1 MKATLNPMFRTN
13 LNLFIK
19 KILAASLLSTSFIAL
34 APNSASAISPVGAA
48 NPTITVN
55 AGLGVA
61 TLNAAAT
68 STALLVNTNT
78 ATQTARSVGLAAHNN
93 DSQTAQT
100 ATVALGGVLS
110 LYSLASTTVAF
121 SATAGQFSATA
132 VGASSGVAGTAPTST
147 ATGIAFTVT
156 GSTPTAFTVA
166 TLWTAPTT
174 AGSYTLELYRA
185 TPPGTT
191 ASIPTSTAPTLGVQ
205 IGKITVTV
213 GGSHPIVGGTNAPA
227 TLGGVNSSMFVAVA
241 SNPGVSAV
249 VHSATDLLGDGEDE
263 AKSKGLL
270 AKDTSFG
277 TAQSATVLGGAVLSL
292 YANVSTT
299 AAFTASGGKFSDST
313 GGPST
318 SPTATYSNDLRT
330 TLLVGAVVDTRKT
343 ISTLWTAPTTAGN
356 YTVSLYV
363 GAGTGEPTTTVPA
376 VSLAANI
383 TVTVVAASAGGAYF
397 APYSVCAAEVQS
409 TNANQLGATGA
420 GIDSTGTVKNGD
432 SWSIDFDLND
442 AYGKDLDSGNI
453 VVSATNGA
461 LVNLG
466 TNATTPVAGTSST
479 DVDFGSPSLRTVR
492 VSQGTADAPVT
503 TTVTISYNGTS
514 VCTKTVSIRGAVA
527 KLTVANVGT
536 QKLSESAGSAQW
548 MYQSIDLY
556 SAGMFTVLATDS
568 AGNIV
573 ATDGLGT
580 MAAVAAT
587 LTTTVQAMTFP
598 TAASSPSSTSAS
610 RFTLGSFQCGGVAGT
625 SSVKVQFTTTA
636 TGKTVTSDAFNARC
650 ADVPYTYKVSL
661 DKAAY
666 TQGEIA
672 TATVQFTDSKGNPAN
687 NVTAIG
693 ASSWVLPFMTGV
705 TFTMPTGA
713 SSTAVTKADGSIA
726 YVFTV
731 GASDV
736 AVTAGTYTGVVSYD
750 SPAGG
755 EKSTPTYK
763 ISTGS
768 SDVTFTE
775 VLKSVVAL
783 IASINKQI
791 QALQKLILNRKR

>member
-1 MKATLNPMFRTN
+1 MLTG
-13 LNLFIK
+13 
-19 KILAASLLSTSFIAL
+19 FIA
-34 APNSASAISPVGAA
+34 V
-48 NPTITVN
+48 
-55 AGLGVA
+55 
-61 TLNAAAT
+61 
-68 STALLVNTNT
+68 
-78 ATQTARSVGLAAHNN
+78 
-93 DSQTAQT
+93 
-100 ATVALGGVLS
+100 
-110 LYSLASTTVAF
+110 
-121 SATAGQFSATA
+121 
-132 VGASSGVAGTAPTST
+132 SGVAG
-147 ATGIAFTVT
+147 VN
-156 GSTPTAFTVA
+156 
-166 TLWTAPTT
+166 
-174 AGSYTLELYRA
+174 
-185 TPPGTT
+185 PP
-191 ASIPTSTAPTLGVQ
+191 
-205 IGKITVTV
+205 
-213 GGSHPIVGGTNAPA
+213 
-227 TLGGVNSSMFVAVA
+227 
-241 SNPGVSAV
+241 
-249 VHSATDLLGDGEDE
+249 
-263 AKSKGLL
+263 
-270 AKDTSFG
+270 
-277 TAQSATVLGGAVLSL
+277 
-292 YANVSTT
+292 STT
-299 AAFTASGGKFSDST
+299 T
-313 GGPST
+313 GT
-318 SPTATYSNDLRT
+318 SPTLSGSIL
-330 TLLVGAVVDTRKT
+330 
-343 ISTLWTAPTTAGN
+343 
-356 YTVSLYV
+356 
-363 GAGTGEPTTTVPA
+363 
-376 VSLAANI
+376 
-383 TVTVVAASAGGAYF
+383 VTVVAASAGGTYF
-397 APYSVCAAEVQS
+397 APYSVCAAEVQ
-409 TNANQLGATGA
+409 TTTGNQLGGATA

-442 AYGKDLDSGNI
+442 AYGQNLDSGNI

-466 TNATTPVAGTSST
+466 TSGTTPVAGTSST
-479 DVDFGSPSLRTVR
+479 DVDFGSASLRTVR

-536 QKLSESAGSAQW
+536 QKLSESVGSAQW

-598 TAASSPSSTSAS
+598 TAASSPSSTSSS

-650 ADVPYTYKVSL
+650 ADAAYTYKVSL

-705 TFTMPTGA
+705 TFTMPTSA

>member
-1 MKATLNPMFRTN
+1 M
-13 LNLFIK
+13 
-19 KILAASLLSTSFIAL
+19 
-34 APNSASAISPVGAA
+34 
-48 NPTITVN
+48 
-55 AGLGVA
+55 
-61 TLNAAAT
+61 
-68 STALLVNTNT
+68 
-78 ATQTARSVGLAAHNN
+78 
-93 DSQTAQT
+93 
-100 ATVALGGVLS
+100 
-110 LYSLASTTVAF
+110 
-121 SATAGQFSATA
+121 
-132 VGASSGVAGTAPTST
+132 
-147 ATGIAFTVT
+147 
-156 GSTPTAFTVA
+156 
-166 TLWTAPTT
+166 
-174 AGSYTLELYRA
+174 YRA

-191 ASIPTSTAPTLGVQ
+191 GNVPTAVNPLLGTE

-213 GGSHPIVGGTNAPA
+213 GGTHPVVGGTNAPA
-227 TLGGVNSSMFVAVA
+227 TLGGVNASMFVAVA
-241 SNPGVSAV
+241 DNTGLSAS
-249 VHSATDLLGDGEDE
+249 VHSASDLLGECEDE

-277 TAQSATVLGGAVLSL
+277 SAQTATVLQGAVLSL

-318 SPTATYSNDLRT
+318 SPAATYSNDLKT
-330 TLLVGAVVDTRKT
+330 TLLTGASSSTRKT
-343 ISTLWTAPTTAGN
+343 IATLWTAPATAGN

-363 GAGTGEPTTTVPA
+363 ANGISVPTETTPA
-376 VSLAANI
+376 VSLAASI
-383 TVTVVAASAGGAYF
+383 LVTVVASSAGGDYF
-397 APYSVCAAEVQS
+397 APYSVCAAEVMTTQ
-409 TNANQLGATGA
+409 TNQLGATGA

-442 AYGKDLDSGNI
+442 AYAQDLASGNV

-466 TNATTPVAGTSST
+466 DSGTTPVAGTAST
-479 DVDFGSPSLRTVR
+479 DVEFGSASLRTVR
-492 VSQGTADAPVT
+492 VSQPTAGVPLT
-503 TTVTISYNGTS
+503 TTVTISYNGTT
-514 VCTKTVSIRGAVA
+514 VCTKTVTIRGEVA
-527 KLTVANVGT
+527 KIAVANVGT
-536 QKLSESAGSAQW
+536 QDLSESAGSAQW
-548 MYQSIDLY
+548 MYEQIGLHT
-556 SAGMFTVLATDS
+556 AGMFTVLATDS

-598 TAASSPSSTSAS
+598 RYATSSSSASTS
-610 RFTLGSFQCGGVAGT
+610 RFTFGSFQCGGIAGQ

-650 ADVPYTYKVSL
+650 ADNPDTYTVSL
-661 DKAAY
+661 DKASY

-672 TATVQFTDSKGNPAN
+672 TATVKFVDSKGNPAN
-687 NVTAIG
+687 SVTAIG
-693 ASSWVLPFMTGV
+693 DSSWVLPFMTGV

-713 SSTAVTKADGSIA
+713 SSTAVTKADGSVS

-731 GASDV
+731 GASEV
-736 AVTAGTYTGVVSYD
+736 AVTAGTYTGVVSFD
-750 SPAGG
+750 SPANGV
-755 EKSTPTYK
+755 KSTPTYK

-768 SDVTFTE
+768 SDVAFTE

-791 QALQKLILNRKR
+791 QALQKLILTRKR

>member
-1 MKATLNPMFRTN
+1 
-13 LNLFIK
+13 
-19 KILAASLLSTSFIAL
+19 
-34 APNSASAISPVGAA
+34 
-48 NPTITVN
+48 
-55 AGLGVA
+55 
-61 TLNAAAT
+61 
-68 STALLVNTNT
+68 
-78 ATQTARSVGLAAHNN
+78 
-93 DSQTAQT
+93 
-100 ATVALGGVLS
+100 
-110 LYSLASTTVAF
+110 
-121 SATAGQFSATA
+121 
-132 VGASSGVAGTAPTST
+132 
-147 ATGIAFTVT
+147 
-156 GSTPTAFTVA
+156 
-166 TLWTAPTT
+166 
-174 AGSYTLELYRA
+174 
-185 TPPGTT
+185 
-191 ASIPTSTAPTLGVQ
+191 
-205 IGKITVTV
+205 
-213 GGSHPIVGGTNAPA
+213 
-227 TLGGVNSSMFVAVA
+227 
-241 SNPGVSAV
+241 
-249 VHSATDLLGDGEDE
+249 
-263 AKSKGLL
+263 
-270 AKDTSFG
+270 
-277 TAQSATVLGGAVLSL
+277 
-292 YANVSTT
+292 
-299 AAFTASGGKFSDST
+299 
-313 GGPST
+313 
-318 SPTATYSNDLRT
+318 
-330 TLLVGAVVDTRKT
+330 
-343 ISTLWTAPTTAGN
+343 
-356 YTVSLYV
+356 
-363 GAGTGEPTTTVPA
+363 
-376 VSLAANI
+376 
-383 TVTVVAASAGGAYF
+383 
-397 APYSVCAAEVQS
+397 
-409 TNANQLGATGA
+409 
-420 GIDSTGTVKNGD
+420 VKNGD

-466 TNATTPVAGTSST
+466 GSGTTPVAGTSST
-479 DVDFGSPSLRTVR
+479 DVDFGSASLRTVR

-598 TAASSPSSTSAS
+598 TAASSPSSTSSS
-610 RFTLGSFQCGGVAGT
+610 RFTLGSFQCGGVAGQ

-713 SSTAVTKADGSIA
+713 SSTAVTKADGSIT
-726 YVFTV
+726 YTFTV
-731 GASDV
+731 GTTAG
-736 AVTAGTYTGVVSYD
+736 VTAGTYTGVVSYD

>member
-1 MKATLNPMFRTN
+1 MSKSTLRKRIALVAISALTAGVLSVVASPAASANHPNAGSANLAATATTLDGSLIVATDANSTGAAVPMPTTTSG
-13 LNLFIK
+13 L
-19 KILAASLLSTSFIAL
+19 LAASNAL
-34 APNSASAISPVGAA
+34 
-48 NPTITVN
+48 
-55 AGLGVA
+55 
-61 TLNAAAT
+61 
-68 STALLVNTNT
+68 
-78 ATQTARSVGLAAHNN
+78 RSL
-93 DSQTAQT
+93 
-100 ATVALGGVLS
+100 
-110 LYSLASTTVAF
+110 
-121 SATAGQFSATA
+121 
-132 VGASSGVAGTAPTST
+132 
-147 ATGIAFTVT
+147 
-156 GSTPTAFTVA
+156 
-166 TLWTAPTT
+166 
-174 AGSYTLELYRA
+174 
-185 TPPGTT
+185 
-191 ASIPTSTAPTLGVQ
+191 
-205 IGKITVTV
+205 
-213 GGSHPIVGGTNAPA
+213 
-227 TLGGVNSSMFVAVA
+227 
-241 SNPGVSAV
+241 
-249 VHSATDLLGDGEDE
+249 
-263 AKSKGLL
+263 GLL
-270 AKDTSFG
+270 AKDTSSG
-277 TAQSATVLGGAVLSL
+277 TAQTATVLSGASLSL
-292 YANVSTT
+292 YAPVTT
-299 AAFTASGGKFSDST
+299 AVSFTAT
-313 GGPST
+313 GGSFSYLRGGPAAVAT
-318 SPTATYSNDLRT
+318 TAQYSNDLRT
-330 TLLVGAVVDTRKT
+330 AIMPNATITSSGTSVGV
-343 ISTLWTAPTTAGN
+343 IWTAPSAVGT
-356 YTVSLYV
+356 YTVNLLTGFIAVSGV
-363 GAGTGEPTTTVPA
+363 AGVNPPSTTTGTSPTL
-376 VSLAANI
+376 SGSIL
-383 TVTVVAASAGGAYF
+383 VTVVAASAGGAYF
-397 APYSVCAAEVQS
+397 APYSVCAAEVQ
-409 TNANQLGATGA
+409 TTTGNQLGGATA

-466 TNATTPVAGTSST
+466 GSGTTPVAGTSST
-479 DVDFGSPSLRTVR
+479 DVDFGSASLRTVR

-536 QKLSESAGSAQW
+536 QTLSESAGSAQW

-598 TAASSPSSTSAS
+598 TYASNPSSTSSS
-610 RFTLGSFQCGGVAGT
+610 RFTLGSFQCGGVAGQ

-731 GASDV
+731 GTTSG
-736 AVTAGTYTGVVSYD
+736 VTAGTYTGVVSYD

-763 ISTGS
+763 ISTGGDTTS
-768 SDVTFTE
+768 NAD
-775 VLKSVVAL
+775 VLKSIVAL

-791 QALQKLILNRKR
+791 QALQKLILKR